1 MMNVENCNTAF
12 FSLHTEIT
20 ILREGWRSVL
30 FRKKN
35 SSLLLGGAHI
45 TVTPHFSSL
54 SLKPSS
60 SSFPSSSGVLLAFS
74 SPFFSV
80 NLDGG
85 VDFPETEIQ
94 I

>member
-1 MMNVENCNTAF
+1 MNVENCNTAF

-30 FRKKN
+30 FRKKIRHFF
-35 SSLLLGGAHI
+35 SGAHI
-45 TVTPHFSSL
+45 SRLPPTFLRSHSNYHLLLPYPPPAF
-54 SLKPSS
+54 
-60 SSFPSSSGVLLAFS
+60 LLAFS